1 LTSADDDDSND
12 VDVIYNSIHSAGE
25 TEASLDPLMGCAYS
39 LFPIIGHVATMIR
52 KVRKPNCDYPNLI
65 MQAMR
70 LKSQLEQWTPP
81 SYIENPEDETTS
93 PSDSLRTAT
102 AYQYATLLYL
112 HQAFPEIPS
121 LPALVLAKRVLCE
134 LAAVEPSSRSCIIHI
149 YPLMAA
155 GCEMMEEH
163 DRAWVIQRWESLSSR
178 MKLGIID
185 KSLTVTKEV
194 WARRD
199 AYAAE
204 CNIFESM
211 RNEIMLTNEPHKR
224 NLDDYLDNN
233 DDEVSWLGSRPKRR
247 AVDSSAQYPIPI
259 PRFFEQ
265 EHRRSVSSQGNHV
278 DLLSPGF
285 TVKGRLHWLGV
296 MRDWNWEG
304 KALWITFAITGA
316 KYHSATG
323 LTVLFYHNQ

>member
-1 LTSADDDDSND
+1 
-12 VDVIYNSIHSAGE
+12 
-25 TEASLDPLMGCAYS
+25 
-39 LFPIIGHVATMIR
+39 
-52 KVRKPNCDYPNLI
+52 
-65 MQAMR
+65 
-70 LKSQLEQWTPP
+70 
-81 SYIENPEDETTS
+81 
-93 PSDSLRTAT
+93 
-102 AYQYATLLYL
+102 
-112 HQAFPEIPS
+112 
-121 LPALVLAKRVLCE
+121 
-134 LAAVEPSSRSCIIHI
+134 
-149 YPLMAA
+149 MAA

-224 NLDDYLDNN
+224 NLGDYLDNN

-259 PRFFEQ
+259 SRFFEQ